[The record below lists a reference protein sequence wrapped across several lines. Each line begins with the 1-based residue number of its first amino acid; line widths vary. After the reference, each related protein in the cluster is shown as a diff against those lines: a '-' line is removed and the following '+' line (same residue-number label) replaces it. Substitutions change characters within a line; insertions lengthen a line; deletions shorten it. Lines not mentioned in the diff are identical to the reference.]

1 MNSSIFQKKKV
12 VRIEENGRCHLID
25 WTPGDK
31 IDGINTDH
39 ENLMGLEHKGLKLG
53 MFGLEWSD
61 SCDPPY
67 GGDMMARW
75 DEEARTKKRS
85 YGVNK
90 LANKILDKVRHGERI
105 PNYRYPGTIK
115 GPVLLYDDESDMTRD
130 KWNLIREFMKK

>member
-53 MFGLEWSD
+53 MFGLEWFDSTRSD
-61 SCDPPY
+61 AIS
-67 GGDMMARW
+67 
-75 DEEARTKKRS
+75 
-85 YGVNK
+85 
-90 LANKILDKVRHGERI
+90 I
-105 PNYRYPGTIK
+105 P
-115 GPVLLYDDESDMTRD
+115 STRFRP
-130 KWNLIREFMKK
+130 LFFAL